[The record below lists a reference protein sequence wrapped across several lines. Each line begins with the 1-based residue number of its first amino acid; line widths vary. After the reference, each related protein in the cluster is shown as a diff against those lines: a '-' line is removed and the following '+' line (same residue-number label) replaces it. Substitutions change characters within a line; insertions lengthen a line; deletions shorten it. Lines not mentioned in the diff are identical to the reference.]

1 VNTAF
6 KKVVKALVPQRFIA
20 PLVSKRWW
28 DYNQRVMAER
38 GVLDIVRRFVAR
50 HGTTVLHGPFQGLRY
65 PKECALTRY
74 STINLLGSYEMELH
88 PWLYEVTPGKYERI
102 LDIGAAEGYY
112 AVGMALRAR
121 TPVDAY
127 ETDRRSRNYCRE
139 MARLNGVSPLVSV
152 HTWCSPRSLRKVE
165 NQRCLVF
172 SDCEGYEVD
181 LFTPDVVRA
190 LAKSD
195 CIIEIH
201 EGANGSF
208 WFPTAAT
215 RELLEQRFAAT
226 HDIRIVTFCPRDA
239 SLFPEVSFL
248 GQDAM
253 KAISEE
259 DRGPNQ
265 QWLFAGAKSN

>member
-1 VNTAF
+1 MNTAF
-6 KKVVKALVPQRFIA
+6 KKAVKVLVPQRFVA

-28 DYNQRVMAER
+28 DHNGRVMAER
-38 GVLDIVRRFVAR
+38 GVLDIARRFVAR
-50 HGTTVLHGPFQGLRY
+50 HGTAVLHGPFQGLRY

-112 AVGMALRAR
+112 AVGMALRAQ

-127 ETDRRSRNYCRE
+127 ETETRSRKFCRE
-139 MARLNGVSPLVSV
+139 MASLNGVAKLVSV
-152 HTWCSPRSLRKVE
+152 HSWCSASTLRKLADR
-165 NQRCLVF
+165 RCLIF
-172 SDCEGYEVD
+172 SDCEGYEVE
-181 LFTPDVVRA
+181 LFTTEVVRA
-190 LAKSD
+190 LSHSD

-208 WFPTAAT
+208 WHPTDAT
-215 RELLEQRFAAT
+215 RKVLEERFTPT
-226 HDIRIVTFCPRDA
+226 HDIHIVTFGQRNV
-239 SLFPEVSFL
+239 SQFPEVEFL
-248 GQDAM
+248 GDEAY

-265 QWLFAGAKSN
+265 QWMLAKARV